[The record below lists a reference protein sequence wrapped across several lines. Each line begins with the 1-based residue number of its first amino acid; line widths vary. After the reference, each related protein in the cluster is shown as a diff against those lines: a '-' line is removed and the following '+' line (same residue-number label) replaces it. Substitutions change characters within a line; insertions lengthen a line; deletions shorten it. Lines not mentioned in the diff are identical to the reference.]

1 MKILVTGGRDFN
13 NKDLLFDTLDK
24 LHAESP
30 ITLLI
35 HGASRGADSLASEWA
50 KEHGVAENGEKPN
63 WKLGRGAGLIRNKEM
78 LAQNPDLVVAFP
90 GKKGTEDMVR
100 KAQAAGRKV
109 LKIAG

>member
-13 NKDLLFDTLDK
+13 NKALLFDTLDK
-24 LHAESP
+24 LRAESP

-63 WKLGRGAGLIRNKEM
+63 WKLGHGAGLIRNKEM

-90 GKKGTEDMVR
+90 GGSGTADMVR